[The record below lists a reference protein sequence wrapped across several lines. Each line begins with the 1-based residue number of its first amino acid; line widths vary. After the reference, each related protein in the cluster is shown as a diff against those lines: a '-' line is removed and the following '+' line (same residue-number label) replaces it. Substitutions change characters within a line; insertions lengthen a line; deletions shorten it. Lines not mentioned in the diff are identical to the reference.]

1 MPGRCTM
8 AEKSLTI
15 LGCTGSVGRNTLD
28 VVARHRSRYPIHAL
42 AAHSNIDL
50 LAQQIEVFAPAVAV
64 MFDPDAAERLRSRR
78 PGGGRTAVLSGMAG
92 LLEAVTDRRVD
103 QVVAAMVGAVGL
115 RPAHA
120 AIQAGKQVAL
130 ANKEVMVLAGEL
142 MMNLARETGSA
153 LLPVDSEHNAI
164 FQCLHGAAASQV
176 ERIVLTASGGPFRDL
191 PPERLATVT
200 REEALNHPNWK
211 MGPKISI
218 DSATMMNK
226 GLEVI
231 ETRWLFGLPPERI
244 AVLIHRQS
252 IVHSLVE
259 FVDGSVIAQLGLPD
273 MRTPI
278 AVCLAHPDR
287 LRLDLPRLNLAQVGR
302 LEFQE
307 PAEGRYPCLDLA
319 LRSLQL
325 GGGAPAALNGANEAV
340 VAAYLDGAY
349 PFPDIAG
356 ILKRVMAH
364 MEQALA
370 AHTAPAVLSD
380 VRSVDDAVAADE
392 WGRAAA
398 RPLIE
403 QARTVC
409 C

>member
-1 MPGRCTM
+1 M
-8 AEKSLTI
+8 AEKLLTI
-15 LGCTGSVGRNTLD
+15 LGSTGSVGRNALD
-28 VVARHRSRYPIHAL
+28 VVARFPGRYRVHAL
-42 AAHSNIDL
+42 AAHSNIDR
-50 LAQQIEVFAPAVAV
+50 LAAQIEAHQPALAVVF
-64 MFDPDAAERLRSRR
+64 DAAGAEELRRRR
-78 PGGGRTAVLSGMAG
+78 PGQGRTAIASGMAG
-92 LLEAVTDRRVD
+92 LLEAVTDPRVH
-103 QVVAAMVGAVGL
+103 QVVAGMVGAVGL

-142 MMNLARETGSA
+142 MMNLARETGSE

-164 FQCLHGAAASQV
+164 FQCLRGAPASQV
-176 ERIVLTASGGPFRDL
+176 ERILLTASGGPFRDL
-191 PPERLATVT
+191 PVERLASVT

-226 GLEVI
+226 GLEVV

-244 AVLIHRQS
+244 SVLIHRQS

-278 AVCLAHPDR
+278 AFCLAYPDR
-287 LRLDLPRLNLAQVGR
+287 LHLDLPRLNLAQVGR

-307 PAEGRYPCLDLA
+307 AAEGRYPCLDLA

-325 GGGAPAALNGANEAV
+325 GGGAPAALNGANESV
-340 VAAYLDGAY
+340 VAAYLDGAF
-349 PFPDIAG
+349 PFLDIAG
-356 ILKRVMAH
+356 ILKGVMAH
-364 MEQALA
+364 LEQTLDRR
-370 AHTAPAVLSD
+370 TAPPCVAPPFLTE
-380 VRSVDDAVAADE
+380 VRSVEDAIAADE

-403 QARTVC
+403 EARTVC

>member
-1 MPGRCTM
+1 M
-8 AEKSLTI
+8 AEKLLTI
-15 LGCTGSVGRNTLD
+15 LGSTGSVGRNALD
-28 VVARHRSRYPIHAL
+28 VVARFPGRYRVHAL
-42 AAHSNIDL
+42 AAHSNIDR
-50 LAQQIEVFAPAVAV
+50 LAAQIEAHQPALAV
-64 MFDPDAAERLRSRR
+64 VFDPAGAEELRRRR
-78 PGGGRTAVLSGMAG
+78 PGQGRTAIASGMAG
-92 LLEAVTDRRVD
+92 LLEAVTDPRVH
-103 QVVAAMVGAVGL
+103 QVVAGMVGAVGL

-142 MMNLARETGSA
+142 MMNLARESGSE

-164 FQCLHGAAASQV
+164 FQCLRGAPASQV
-176 ERIVLTASGGPFRDL
+176 ERILLTASGGPFRDL
-191 PPERLATVT
+191 PVERLASVT

-226 GLEVI
+226 GLEVV

-244 AVLIHRQS
+244 SVLIHRQS

-278 AVCLAHPDR
+278 AFCLAYPDR
-287 LRLDLPRLNLAQVGR
+287 LHLDLPRLNLAQVGR

-307 PAEGRYPCLDLA
+307 AAEGRYPCLDLA

-340 VAAYLDGAY
+340 VAAYLAGAF
-349 PFPDIAG
+349 PFLDIAG

-364 MEQALA
+364 LEQTLDRR
-370 AHTAPAVLSD
+370 TAPPCVAPPFLTE
-380 VRSVDDAVAADE
+380 VRSVDDAIAADE

-403 QARTVC
+403 EARTVC